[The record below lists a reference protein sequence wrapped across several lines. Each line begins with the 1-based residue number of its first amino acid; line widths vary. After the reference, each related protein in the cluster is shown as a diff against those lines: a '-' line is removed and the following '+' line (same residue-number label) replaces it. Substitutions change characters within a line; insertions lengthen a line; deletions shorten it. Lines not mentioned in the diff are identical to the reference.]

1 MNICIVASDGGHM
14 TEALFLRPA
23 YAGHD
28 IFLITYANPRMGGLP
43 FPIHMVSK
51 FDRNP
56 FKLIAVLWKVFST
69 FLRERPG
76 MVLSTGA
83 EIAIPVFLMA
93 KLFRAKTVF
102 IETLTRVEKPSL
114 TARIL
119 YPFADRF
126 YVQNPESLK
135 SFGPK
140 AEYHGGIV

>member
-1 MNICIVASDGGHM
+1 MKICIAASDGGHM

-23 YAGHD
+23 YAGHEV
-28 IFLITYANPRMGGLP
+28 FLITYANPRMGGLP
-43 FPIHMVSK
+43 FRICMVPK

-56 FKLIAVLWKVFST
+56 LKLTAVLWKVFT
-69 FLRERPG
+69 AFRRERPKL
-76 MVLSTGA
+76 VLSTGA

-102 IETLTRVEKPSL
+102 IETLTRVERPSL

-135 SFGPK
+135 SFGPR